1 MAKPFKNLVSKM
13 SSEAQERAKAK
24 TREMLLEMNLQEL
37 RQRCAELTQ
46 DEVAKL
52 LDVTQ
57 AFVSKFERR
66 DDVLLSTLYS
76 YVEALGGELEIRAK
90 FPRREDVRVTQF
102 EHLSKLREVAS
113 AVVAA
118 KTRER
123 STG

>member
-1 MAKPFKNLVSKM
+1 MSKPFKTLVAKM
-13 SSEAQERAKAK
+13 SPEAQDRAKAR

-46 DEVAKL
+46 EDVAKL

-66 DDVLLSTLYS
+66 EDVLLSTLYG

-90 FPRREDVRVTQF
+90 LPGQPDVRITQF
-102 EHLSKLREVAS
+102 DNLAKLKEAAS
-113 AVVAA
+113 SVGH
-118 KTRER
+118 ER
-123 STG
+123 APGRQTG